1 MDALGRAAAD
11 ERRDETIEELR
22 DLIAY
27 LSGLLA
33 DFDDGLPDG
42 SRRMAHVCARTMVGQ
57 VRKLGIRP
65 KRVFT

>member
-22 DLIAY
+22 GLISY
-27 LSGLLA
+27 LAGLLA
-33 DFDDGLPDG
+33 DYDAGLPEG
-42 SRRMAHVCARTMVGQ
+42 SRRMAHVCAKTMVGQ
-57 VRKLGIRP
+57 VAKLGIKP